1 MRFLFL
7 LSAVLFVGVALLAA
21 CNSNDMY
28 GPQGTSKPAQQP
40 YTQQPP
46 SDGKSAQQP
55 QTQQPTNDGAP
66 RITAQELHDLWQKN
80 QVMIVDTRGEA
91 AWQQSHI
98 KGSIP
103 IAPNEVAARV
113 DELPRDKMIVTYC
126 T

>member
-1 MRFLFL
+1 MRVL
-7 LSAVLFVGVALLAA
+7 LLLGAVLLAGVTLLAA

-40 YTQQPP
+40 QTQQPP
-46 SDGKSAQQP
+46 G
-55 QTQQPTNDGAP
+55 DGAP

-80 QVMIVDTRGEA
+80 QVLIVDTRGEA

>member
-7 LSAVLFVGVALLAA
+7 LSAVLFVGVGLLAA
-21 CNSNDMY
+21 CNSNEMF
-28 GPQGTSKPAQQP
+28 GPQATGKP
-40 YTQQPP
+40 
-46 SDGKSAQQP
+46 AQQP
-55 QTQQPTNDGAP
+55 QTQQPQTQQPPSDGAP

-80 QVMIVDTRGEA
+80 HVLIVDTRGEA

-98 KGSIP
+98 KGSIA
-103 IAPNEVAARV
+103 IGVTEFGARV